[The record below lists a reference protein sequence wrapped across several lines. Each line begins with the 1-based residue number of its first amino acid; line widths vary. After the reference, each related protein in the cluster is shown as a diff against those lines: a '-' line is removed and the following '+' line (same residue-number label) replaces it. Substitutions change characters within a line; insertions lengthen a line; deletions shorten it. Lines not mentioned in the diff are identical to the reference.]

1 MIKLWRYLIKTN
13 KLVVGNEE
21 TKRYVLYEKQ
31 HKPPRRKKTV
41 VMLAISLS
49 YIPHHNEMT
58 TESSTQAQRH
68 CNLLDDKEAVVRLG
82 MEGKPER
89 AYNQPT
95 PTHL

>member
-1 MIKLWRYLIKTN
+1 
-13 KLVVGNEE
+13 
-21 TKRYVLYEKQ
+21 
-31 HKPPRRKKTV
+31 
-41 VMLAISLS
+41 
-49 YIPHHNEMT
+49 MT

-95 PTHL
+95 PAHL